1 MVEQNTTVLGAKR
14 APRLPRNIAS
24 QRSITQRSR
33 VSNGKQLFLG
43 SERPNENSVWGRR
56 LKDLM
61 SDHFA
66 DLGGLDVV
74 TVAEKMLVRRAATLA
89 VQCEMMEQQWAVEN
103 DGAAPNEKVL
113 ICYQRVT
120 GALRRCL
127 RDLGL
132 KRRAKDVKTLTLD
145 AIMQERSDG

>member
-1 MVEQNTTVLGAKR
+1 MVAGDTTVVLGPKR
-14 APRLPRNIAS
+14 APRGPRNIAS

-33 VSNGKQLFLG
+33 VSNHKQLFLG
-43 SERPNENSVWGRR
+43 ADRPHENSPWSRR

-61 SDHFA
+61 SDHLQ
-66 DLGGLDVV
+66 DLGGLDAV
-74 TVAEKMLVRRAATLA
+74 TVAEKMLVRRAAMLA
-89 VQCEMMEQQWAVEN
+89 VQCEMMEQQWAAN
-103 DGAAPNEKVL
+103 DGVATSEKSL

-132 KRRAKDVKTLTLD
+132 KRRAKEVKTLSLD
-145 AIMQERSDG
+145 AIMQERPDG